1 MFKFVNKINIS
12 TWSSFA
18 VLLKKQ
24 LCYISVRAKDNF
36 VHTDHSA
43 IWLIYTKLKQT
54 DLAKR
59 GLGSFSSSQIFLLKA
74 VL

>member
-1 MFKFVNKINIS
+1 MS
-12 TWSSFA
+12 
-18 VLLKKQ
+18 VL
-24 LCYISVRAKDNF
+24 AKDNLLHI
-36 VHTDHSA
+36 VLSA